1 MSKKTIILLFF
12 SFLILTGCKP
22 KRIDEDK
29 FIKIYTDIIIMKD
42 TTGISIDNVKK
53 EVFQKY
59 NTSDKEYQNTLNYYN
74 EDPEKWEAFFDK
86 AIAYLENQKNKK

>member
-1 MSKKTIILLFF
+1 
-12 SFLILTGCKP
+12 
-22 KRIDEDK
+22 
-29 FIKIYTDIIIMKD
+29 MKD

>member
-12 SFLILTGCKP
+12 SFLILTGCKT